1 MRAAALLPSTAQR
14 LAVANLE
21 QSSSNEHNDND
32 DDEENHDVDEK
43 KNTSEKTGQTMDT
56 LDDDTAEPIDWNTS
70 GQSGAVSKEKQA
82 DADEVYGNF
91 KALVD
96 KDDDDN
102 TDDVYASVSAAEQT
116 EETKDDE
123 DTSSRGGIES
133 KPRDDY
139 DSMTDLQAPPLPES
153 LQAPPLSE
161 SLQAPPLSES
171 LQASPLSE
179 SSHAPPLPP
188 LSVSG
193 VAALNQMWST
203 LEIDINNVDVSF
215 SLLRVCVLF
224 CSLDIF
230 SI

>member
-1 MRAAALLPSTAQR
+1 MLAKRSTLVRAAALLPSTAKR

-32 DDEENHDVDEK
+32 NDGDNDDVEK
-43 KNTSEKTGQTMDT
+43 KNTSEETAQSMDT

-70 GQSGAVSKEKQA
+70 GQSGVVSKEKQA

-96 KDDDDN
+96 KDNDDNN
-102 TDDVYASVSAAEQT
+102 TDDVYASVSAALQT
-116 EETKDDE
+116 DETKDDE
-123 DTSSRGGIES
+123 DTSSHGRIES
-133 KPRDDY
+133 KPRNDY
-139 DSMTDLQAPPLPES
+139 DSMPES
-153 LQAPPLSE
+153 LQAPPL
-161 SLQAPPLSES
+161 PKS

-179 SSHAPPLPP
+179 SLHAPPLPP

-203 LEIDINNVDVSF
+203 LEIDINNVDVSVF
-215 SLLRVCVLF
+215 YYEFVCYFVRLIYF
-224 CSLDIF
+224 RFNLIEF
-230 SI
+230 